1 MSAADLLA
9 ELDAT
14 RSFVEAGED
23 VDIAGCEALIARV
36 NQHASHASR
45 ADLEMLQAGVQ
56 ALTEAVYDRMDEI
69 DDKLKKIRDGHRGV
83 HGYARLRSH
92 STAQRLRKR
101 V

>member
-1 MSAADLLA
+1 MRAADLLT

-14 RSFVEAGED
+14 RALVERGED
-23 VDIAGCEALIARV
+23 VDIVACEALIGRV
-36 NQHASHASR
+36 NQYASSAPP
-45 ADLEMLQAGVQ
+45 AELESLQAAVGALTQSVQ
-56 ALTEAVYDRMDEI
+56 ARMQAI
-69 DDKLKKIRDGHRGV
+69 DDKLKRISKGRKGV